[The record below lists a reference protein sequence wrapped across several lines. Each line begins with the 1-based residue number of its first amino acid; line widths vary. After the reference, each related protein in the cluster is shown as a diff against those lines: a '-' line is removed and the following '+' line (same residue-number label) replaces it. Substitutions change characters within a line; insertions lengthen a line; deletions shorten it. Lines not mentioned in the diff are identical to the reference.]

1 MSVTTYATLAE
12 LKVYLGITDTDADA
26 MLTDS
31 LETASRSVDHIC
43 GRKFSAD
50 TNASARVFAPRD
62 WTVVMVNDF
71 YTTAGLIVQVDTG
84 DDATFAT
91 TLTAADYELLP
102 FNGINDGESGWPYYR
117 INYITSRFP
126 CNNQRSG
133 SVQVTAKWGWAA
145 VPGPVKQATVYL
157 AEETFKMRGSPFGV
171 AASDI
176 HGPIRMRDNPKVKSM
191 LAPYMD
197 SVVMMA

>member
-12 LKVYLGITDTDADA
+12 LKVYLGITDTAADA

-43 GRKFSAD
+43 GRKFAAD
-50 TNASARVFAPRD
+50 SVVSARVFTPRD
-62 WTVVMVNDF
+62 WTVVIVNDF
-71 YTTAGLIVQVDTG
+71 YTTTGLIVQVDTG

-91 TLTAADYELLP
+91 TLTAADYELQP

-117 INYITSRFP
+117 INYVTSRFP
-126 CNNQRSG
+126 CNNQ
-133 SVQVTAKWGWAA
+133 WGWAA
-145 VPGPVKQATVYL
+145 VPGPVKQATVYM

-171 AASDI
+171 ASMDQF
-176 HGPIRMRDNPKVKSM
+176 GPIRMRNSPKVMQM
-191 LAPYMD
+191 LAPYQD